1 MNDQQLQSELT
12 TIRNLMEKS
21 TKFISLSG
29 ASGIL
34 MGLYALIGTGIAH
47 YFLNSIIDNPDMLRQ
62 SLLLTAILVLLAAV
76 STAYFLSKR
85 KADQIG
91 QSIRNAASL
100 GLLRAMVTPLVSGG
114 IVSLL
119 LIEMQYYT
127 IIVPI
132 LLIFYGLALHAGGN
146 YTFRDI
152 RGLSYIM
159 LILGFLALLFPG
171 YDLLFW
177 SFGFGFLHILYGAIM
192 YYKYERG
199 RGA

>member
-1 MNDQQLQSELT
+1 MNDQQLQSELKS
-12 TIRNLMEKS
+12 IRNLMEKS

-34 MGLYALIGTGIAH
+34 MGFYALIGTGVAH
-47 YFLNSIIDNPDMLRQ
+47 YLLNSIIDNPDKLRQ
-62 SLLLTAILVLLAAV
+62 SLLLTAILVLLASL

-85 KADQIG
+85 KADQSG
-91 QSIRNAASL
+91 QSIRNAASK

-114 IVSLL
+114 IVALL

-127 IIVPI
+127 IIIPF

-152 RGLSYIM
+152 RGLSYIL
-159 LILGFLALLFPG
+159 LILGCLALLYPG

-177 SFGFGFLHILYGAIM
+177 SFGFGFLHILYGTIM